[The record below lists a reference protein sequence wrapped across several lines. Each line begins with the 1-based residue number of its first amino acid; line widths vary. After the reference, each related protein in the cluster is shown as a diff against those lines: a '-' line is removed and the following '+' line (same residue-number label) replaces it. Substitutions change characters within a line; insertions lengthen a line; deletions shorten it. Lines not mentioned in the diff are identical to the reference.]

1 MMMFIDISGSYF
13 IRWFDGAGLCYYFF
27 FFSEI
32 KGTSGTVPVVSYSDE
47 MHTEIFS
54 TLIRNAI

>member
-1 MMMFIDISGSYF
+1 MLLFF
-13 IRWFDGAGLCYYFF
+13 FFF